1 MVISETV
8 SLHLI
13 KITTRDSRHSRAGE
27 EPRATA
33 KRHKCQGDTT
43 IIDAY

>member
-8 SLHLI
+8 TLHII
-13 KITTRDSRHSRAGE
+13 KITMRDSRRSRAE
-27 EPRATA
+27 EGLRATA
-33 KRHKCQGDTT
+33 KRHKCQGDST